1 MRTERS
7 ALLGERPDTDLLHR
21 LDGELQALQARIA
34 QLSIALRVPLET
46 AADVERVLQRPPA
59 PPVAVER
66 RNRGGGSPDYRG
78 PERRSAHLWDELR
91 ALLVLRYQ
99 LCSRLAGAVGA
110 KATQE
115 LLDAANA
122 QLQREGFG
130 PAMPDLGLS
139 HVL

>member
-1 MRTERS
+1 MRTEART

-21 LDGELQALQARIA
+21 LDAELQALQARIA

-59 PPVAVER
+59 PHVAVER
-66 RNRGGGSPDYRG
+66 RGGGERNYRG

-122 QLQREGFG
+122 QLHREGFSH
-130 PAMPDLGLS
+130 AMPDLGLS
-139 HVL
+139 HTL